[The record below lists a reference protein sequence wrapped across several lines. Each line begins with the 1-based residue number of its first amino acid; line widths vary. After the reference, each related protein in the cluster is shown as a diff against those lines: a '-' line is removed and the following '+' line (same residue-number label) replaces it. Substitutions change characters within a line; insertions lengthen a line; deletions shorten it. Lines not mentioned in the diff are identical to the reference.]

1 MNTNRTSNK
10 NVKRF
15 AIAAGATAAV
25 LFLSAGF
32 VASRGGESN
41 NNKNAD
47 APLAVVSS
55 PTLTEVAEVVE
66 KIVADAPITAQPTAS
81 APASTATES
90 TATESIATQ
99 STASIKVTSTPK
111 KSKKSPIP
119 AGDVILF
126 APDASTTAELET
138 TVAPAPAVADAAVVS
153 VPTEQ
158 PAVEQ
163 PAPTAPAEEPAAT
176 SSAPASQSGTTAISV
191 PKLTMDD
198 SLVSSLQGIDLTKQW
213 VKTALPKLCIPGIT
227 C

>member
-1 MNTNRTSNK
+1 MNTNRISNK
-10 NVKRF
+10 NMKRF

-25 LFLSAGF
+25 LFLSAGL

-47 APLAVVSS
+47 APLAVVSAPS
-55 PTLTEVAEVVE
+55 LSEVVE
-66 KIVADAPITAQPTAS
+66 EIVADAPIATQPAAS
-81 APASTATES
+81 ATASTATK
-90 TATESIATQ
+90 
-99 STASIKVTSTPK
+99 STASTKVASTPK

-119 AGDVILF
+119 AGNVIVT
-126 APDASTTAELET
+126 APDASTAAAPET
-138 TVAPAPAVADAAVVS
+138 TVAPAPAVAEAAVVEAAVVS

-163 PAPTAPAEEPAAT
+163 PAPTAPAEQPAAA

-191 PKLTMDD
+191 PKLTMND
-198 SLVSSLQGIDLTKQW
+198 SLVSSLQGIDLTKQPI
-213 VKTALPKLCIPGIT
+213 KTTLPKLCIPGVT

>member
-1 MNTNRTSNK
+1 MNTTSNK

-41 NNKNAD
+41 NNTNAD

-66 KIVADAPITAQPTAS
+66 EIVADAPITAQPTAS
-81 APASTATES
+81 ATAS

-99 STASIKVTSTPK
+99 STASTKVASTPK

-126 APDASTTAELET
+126 APDASTAAELET

-176 SSAPASQSGTTAISV
+176 SSAPASQSGTTAISI

>member
-1 MNTNRTSNK
+1 MNTNRISNK
-10 NVKRF
+10 TTKRF

-47 APLAVVSS
+47 APLAVVAA

-66 KIVADAPITAQPTAS
+66 EIVTDAPTAAQPTAS
-81 APASTATES
+81 ASASTATKP
-90 TATESIATQ
+90 
-99 STASIKVTSTPK
+99 TASTKVKSTPK

-119 AGDVILF
+119 AGNVIVT
-126 APDASTTAELET
+126 APEATATVAPEA
-138 TVAPAPAVADAAVVS
+138 TVAPAPAVAEATVAEAAVVS
-153 VPTEQ
+153 VPAEQ

-163 PAPTAPAEEPAAT
+163 PASAAPAEQPTAT
-176 SSAPASQSGTTAISV
+176 QSAPASQSGTTAISV
-191 PKLTMDD
+191 PKLTMND
-198 SLVSSLQGIDLTKQW
+198 SLVSSLQGIDLTKQP
-213 VKTALPKLCIPGIT
+213 VKTTLPKLCIPGIT